1 MQNRLLM
8 FFFSPKLPR
17 FEPALFEF
25 VKRFWFKISHNG
37 LTNLTDPGELQSLII
52 TNRISAIAIAMLLV
66 IGALLG
72 TRQWN
77 LEPLLAVSLS
87 VLFILISTLIS
98 QQYFNLARLLLCLML
113 PTLVVGM
120 SVISKIIPG
129 EEVTDSEYFD
139 YRYVLIAAAIVP
151 PLVFGFTR
159 KLLLAISLSIYL
171 LAFVLFDPIHNYLN
185 LGYYQIDHS
194 INSYQLSQWIATLMF
209 CVITVGV
216 LVLRKTSDEVQS
228 KNSVLINELNAF
240 NCLLEDQKGE
250 LEQAHSK
257 IQQQNEELNL
267 SNDQLASKVL
277 MVNNELKVANDE
289 LVKHNNEL
297 QQFSHTIS
305 HNLRGPVASIMGLVS
320 LVESQSAQPSDPIIE
335 HLKKSAKI
343 LDATIRDMGKIV
355 DIRND
360 IFNIRQNVNI
370 WELIEEILIPFQK
383 EIVEREV
390 RFEYNIMSE
399 VLYTI
404 KPMLTSI
411 MHNLVSNA
419 LKYCGNDRQQV
430 IQITAAHT
438 KEEFQLT
445 VRDNGI
451 GIDLEVY
458 GNDLFKLYKRFNSH
472 TEGRGIGLYLMKLQ
486 VESLGGSI
494 DIKSQVN
501 SFTEFS
507 IRLPKPEGM
516 DHQIL
521 MNEPCAEVFFDATK
535 NLTCIHWRRDV
546 SSAEF
551 RAVLNRSLNFMK
563 EYIAAHWLMDTRKR
577 GNVSEEDHLWL
588 VDTLLP
594 AAFKLGLKRLA
605 VVYTIE
611 LNPATA
617 EFYKRNEAV
626 FQKYDIKVYFT
637 KSLAEAYDWLEE
649 RRWPTPIKVLSN
661 LSL

>member
-1 MQNRLLM
+1 M
-8 FFFSPKLPR
+8 FFFSLKLPR
-17 FEPALFEF
+17 FGLALFEF

-37 LTNLTDPGELQSLII
+37 LANLTDPSELQSLII

-87 VLFILISTLIS
+87 ALFILISTLIS
-98 QQYFNLARLLLCLML
+98 QQYFNTARLLLCLML
-113 PTLVVGM
+113 PILVVGM

-139 YRYVLIAAAIVP
+139 YRYVLIAASIVP
-151 PLVFGFTR
+151 PLVFGFAR
-159 KLLLAISLSIYL
+159 KRLLALSLFPYL
-171 LAFVLFDPIHNYLN
+171 LAFIFFDAIHNYFN
-185 LGYYQIDHS
+185 VGYYQIEHS
-194 INSYQLSQWIATLMF
+194 LSSYSVSQWIATLMF
-209 CVITVGV
+209 CVIALGV

-228 KNSVLINELNAF
+228 QNAALINDLNNA
-240 NCLLEDQKGE
+240 NAQLEDQKYKI
-250 LEQAHSK
+250 EQAHDK
-257 IQQQNEELNL
+257 IQQQNEAL
-267 SNDQLASKVL
+267 SMANSQLAAKV
-277 MVNNELKVANDE
+277 VVANNELKEANDE
-289 LVKHNNEL
+289 LVKYNNEL
-297 QQFSHTIS
+297 QQFSHTVS
-305 HNLRGPVASIMGLVS
+305 HNLRGPVASILGLIS
-320 LVESQSAQPSDPIIE
+320 LVEQQSVIADDSIVE

-343 LDATIRDMGKIV
+343 LDATIRDLGRIV

-360 IFNIRQNVNI
+360 IFRIRQNVNI
-370 WELIEEILIPFQK
+370 SELIEETIIPFQK
-383 EIVEREV
+383 DIAEGRV
-390 RFEYNIMSE
+390 RFEYSINSE
-399 VLYTI
+399 IFYTI
-404 KPMLTSI
+404 KPMLASI
-411 MHNLVSNA
+411 IHNLISNA
-419 LKYCGNDRQQV
+419 LKYYSPERQPI
-430 IQITAAHT
+430 IQITT
-438 KEEFQLT
+438 TETNGEFQFI

-451 GIDLEVY
+451 GIDLKVN
-458 GNDLFKLYKRFNSH
+458 GSDLFKLYKRFHNH

-494 DIKSQVN
+494 DINSIVN

-507 IRLPKPEGM
+507 ICLPKPEGM

-521 MNEPCAEVFFDATK
+521 MDEPCAEVFFDATK

-649 RRWPTPIKVLSN
+649 RRWPTQNKSLSH
-661 LSL
+661 LSF